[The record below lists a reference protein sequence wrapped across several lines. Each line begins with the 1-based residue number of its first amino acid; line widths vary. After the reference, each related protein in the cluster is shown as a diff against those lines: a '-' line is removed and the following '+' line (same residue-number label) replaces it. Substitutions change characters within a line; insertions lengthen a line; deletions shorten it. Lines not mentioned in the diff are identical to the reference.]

1 MTKARLH
8 PSLIEFRGAMRD
20 MVFKQ
25 RNGKVYASVKS
36 LGSTKEPSAAQTA
49 HRERFRRAVEY
60 GKFVMSN
67 DSLRPLYEE
76 AAAEKNLPVFSVCI
90 TDYMKAPRIDSI
102 DARDYTGQVGNPL
115 QIVASDDFEVA
126 RVDVRLSDADLG
138 TTIESGQAVQN
149 GSGHWTYIAT
159 QAATPGITVQFQ
171 VTVLDRPGGSTVQRG
186 TKRI

>member
-25 RNGKVYASVKS
+25 RNGKLYASVKS
-36 LGSTKEPSAAQTA
+36 QGSTKEPSAAQVA

-60 GKFVMSN
+60 GKFVMSS
-67 DSLRPLYEE
+67 DAIRPVYQQ
-76 AAAEKNLPVFSVCI
+76 AASERNIPLHALCI
-90 TDYMKAPRIDSI
+90 ADYMKGPSIDSI
-102 DARDYTGQVGNPL
+102 DARDYTGKVGDPL

-138 TTIESGQAVQN
+138 TTIESGPAVQN

-159 QAATPGITVQFQ
+159 QPATPGITVQFQ